1 MVSAPALTTAQPL
14 HIGYGRNVVARDL
27 RFSVQPGEVFAI
39 LGSNGVGKSTL
50 VKTIGGLIQPIA
62 GELQFLGS
70 DLAGVSPRQRVA
82 LGVSTVLEGR
92 RIFRELTVRQN
103 LQLSVPR
110 GTRVAQAHE
119 RMDRLVEQDEFE
131 ALGARMGQ
139 RAGNLSGGQ
148 QQLLAMAM
156 GFMAQPRLL
165 VLDEPTMGLS
175 PSWQSSIAAA
185 IEAVLRDGAAV
196 LLCEQSVR
204 FAKRVATRVSVL
216 RGGILHA
223 ATTADLEAGLDLFV
237 GSRHKGAVDDLGT
250 S

>member
-1 MVSAPALTTAQPL
+1 M
-14 HIGYGRNVVARDL
+14 ARDL
-27 RFSVQPGEVFAI
+27 RFTVHAGEVFAI

-50 VKTIGGLIQPIA
+50 VKTISGLIDPIA

-70 DLAGVSPRQRVA
+70 ALGGVTPRQRVTRG
-82 LGVSTVLEGR
+82 LSTVLEGR

-103 LQLSVPR
+103 LELSVPS
-110 GTRVAQAHE
+110 GAGAAQAH
-119 RMDRLVEQDEFE
+119 DRLDHLVKRDEFE
-131 ALGARMGQ
+131 ALGARISQ

-156 GFMAQPRLL
+156 GFMARPRLL

-175 PSWQSSIAAA
+175 PSWQASIAAA
-185 IEAVLRDGAAV
+185 IDAVLRDGAAV

-216 RGGILHA
+216 RGGALHD
-223 ATTADLEAGLDLFV
+223 ATREDLEAGLDLFV
-237 GSRHKGAVDDLGT
+237 GSQHKGAVDDA
-250 S
+250 